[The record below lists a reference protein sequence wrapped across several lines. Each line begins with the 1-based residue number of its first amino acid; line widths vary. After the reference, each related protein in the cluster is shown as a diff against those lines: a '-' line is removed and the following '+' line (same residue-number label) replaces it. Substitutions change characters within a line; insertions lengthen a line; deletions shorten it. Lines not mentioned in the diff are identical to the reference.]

1 MTPAD
6 LQTQLTLYYEL
17 SLPLDVDAVLTS
29 DRRWRDAL
37 VPADAPRP
45 VEQLLLRQDAHGLDL
60 ALYLDRAVLATLA
73 GDDPR
78 ERLHEGNLP
87 ALLAALEGVSHFVC
101 LAWHAQHRR
110 PVSALELELQAEIDK
125 FLYCVVLVGAAD
137 AGRVLLRLFGQ
148 VRFDPMLD
156 AEARSRYVAAHQ
168 LAARYCLGLLRRHGG
183 RLGDDRAR
191 RELRR
196 FYRLGRSAKFAA
208 IG

>member
-6 LQTQLTLYYEL
+6 LQAQLTAYYEL
-17 SLPLDVDAVLTS
+17 SLPLDVSAVLTS

-37 VPADAPRP
+37 VPPGAPRP
-45 VEQLLLRQDAHGLDL
+45 VEQLLLRQDAHRLDL
-60 ALYLDRAVLATLA
+60 ALYLDHSVLATLTD
-73 GDDPR
+73 DDPR

-110 PVSALELELQAEIDK
+110 TISALELELQAEIDK
-125 FLYCVVLVGAAD
+125 FLYCVVLAGSAQ
-137 AGRVLLRLFGQ
+137 AGRVLVRLFDQ
-148 VRFDPMLD
+148 ARFDPMLD
-156 AEARSRYVAAHQ
+156 AETRSRYLAAHR
-168 LAARYCLGLLRRHGG
+168 LAARYCLDLLRRHRG
-183 RLGDDRAR
+183 RLGEDQAR

-196 FYRLGRSAKFAA
+196 FYRLERSGKLAV